1 MALTAAQLSTIG
13 RRAGEAHKSTDD
25 RMVTDETIQLIAD
38 EVGLV
43 KDSADLAPTAALY
56 TTTYDLAA
64 ATAGVWREK
73 AGRMAEGF
81 DFRAEGATFTRSQA
95 YRHALQQ
102 ATYWH
107 SQISNLSV

>member
-1 MALTAAQLSTIG
+1 MALTAAQLSTVG
-13 RRAGEAHKSTDD
+13 RRAGEAHKTTPN

-56 TTTYDLAA
+56 ATTYDLAA
-64 ATAGVWREK
+64 ITAGVWREK
-73 AGRMAEGF
+73 AARLSEGF

-107 SQISNLSV
+107 GMISNLSV